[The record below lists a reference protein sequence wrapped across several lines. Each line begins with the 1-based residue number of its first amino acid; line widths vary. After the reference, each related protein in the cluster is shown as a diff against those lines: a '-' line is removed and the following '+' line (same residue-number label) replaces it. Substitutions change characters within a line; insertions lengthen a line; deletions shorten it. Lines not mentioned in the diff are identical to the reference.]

1 MSNNITILQ
10 KYFNPTHFNVQETS
24 PGLLLVYSN
33 NNAVNP
39 CLELRI
45 HRNLMK
51 VEYVN
56 KCNDRISGT
65 QLLNIISNFAKD
77 NGTITT
83 IELHDTSKLSNLC
96 YQYDFPLYILYILST
111 GKSWYNTYGYKSVN
125 YEEEVSHNARLL
137 NMPMDEFILQCNS
150 LRFYPQDEEELR
162 EMMEEFY
169 DVMNEHKF
177 YKISKNRT
185 RLNPQMTVKETF
197 TRLKKYLLKNMPP
210 MKKSTDEVNEFCYVL
225 KWLMELVNTSNIILY
240 DSSKLLLTVSRPYSG
255 KTRSYKINS
264 SRRRSTPITKTYKS
278 KSKRNSQRIYSI

>member
-33 NNAVNP
+33 NNAANP

-45 HRNLMK
+45 HRNFMK

-83 IELHDTSKLSNLC
+83 IELQDTSKLPNLC

-111 GKSWYNTYGYKSVN
+111 GKSWYNTYGYKSLN

-185 RLNPQMTVKETF
+185 KLNPQMTVKETF

-210 MKKSTDEVNEFCYVL
+210 MKKSNDDVNEFCYVL

-278 KSKRNSQRIYSI
+278 KPIRNSQRIYSV

>member
-10 KYFNPTHFNVQETS
+10 RYFNPTYFNVQETIQ
-24 PGLLLVYSN
+24 GVLLVYSN
-33 NNAVNP
+33 DNTVNP

-45 HRNLMK
+45 HRDFMK

-77 NGTITT
+77 TGTITI
-83 IELHDTSKLSNLC
+83 IELQDTSKLPKLC
-96 YQYDFPLYILYILST
+96 YQYDFPLYIIYILST
-111 GKSWYNTYGYKSVN
+111 GKSWYNTHGYKSLN
-125 YEEEVSHNARLL
+125 YEQEVIHNARLL

-150 LRFYPQDEEELR
+150 LQFYPQREEDIR

-210 MKKSTDEVNEFCYVL
+210 MKKSNDEVNEFCYVL

-278 KSKRNSQRIYSI
+278 KRNSQRIYSV

>member
-33 NNAVNP
+33 DNAVHP
-39 CLELRI
+39 CLELLI
-45 HRNLMK
+45 HRNFMK

-65 QLLNIISNFAKD
+65 QLLNIVSKFAKE
-77 NGTITT
+77 NGTINT
-83 IELHDTSKLSNLC
+83 IELQDTSKLPKLC
-96 YQYDFPLYILYILST
+96 YRYDFPLYIIYILST
-111 GKSWYNTYGYKSVN
+111 GKSWYNTYGYKSTNYVN
-125 YEEEVSHNARLL
+125 EVRHNARLL

-169 DVMNEHKF
+169 GVMNQHKF

-210 MKKSTDEVNEFCYVL
+210 MKKSNGEQNEFCYVL
-225 KWLMELVNTSNIILY
+225 KWLMDLIDTSNIILY

-255 KTRSYKINS
+255 KNRSYKINS
-264 SRRRSTPITKTYKS
+264 SRRRTTPITKTYKS
-278 KSKRNSQRIYSI
+278 KSNHNSRRIYSI